1 MTSLVAGEGRGA
13 FNSKQGNMSIR
24 NQRGQTGIAVLAL
37 LVALVA
43 LGVSVYTYLEM
54 AHNVELRSQM
64 TTLQELSERGRQE
77 MADALK
83 RLEERIGETNLAS
96 RRPSRNVASRRRR
109 ERGLRELA
117 AHEQPTL
124 RGLVPPAV
132 VVRCL

>member
-1 MTSLVAGEGRGA
+1 MTSLVAGEDRGA
-13 FNSKQGNMSIR
+13 FNRKRGNMSIR

-64 TTLQELSERGRQE
+64 TILQELSERGRQD

-83 RLEERIGETNLAS
+83 RLEERIRGNQPGES
-96 RRPSRNVASRRRR
+96 
-109 ERGLRELA
+109 
-117 AHEQPTL
+117 
-124 RGLVPPAV
+124 PPKP
-132 VVRCL
+132 

>member
-1 MTSLVAGEGRGA
+1 MTSRVAGKGRGA
-13 FNSKQGNMSIR
+13 FDSKRGTRRIQ

-54 AHNVELRSQM
+54 AHNVELRRQM

-83 RLEERIGETNLAS
+83 RLEERIRGNQQGES
-96 RRPSRNVASRRRR
+96 PSK
-109 ERGLRELA
+109 
-117 AHEQPTL
+117 P
-124 RGLVPPAV
+124 
-132 VVRCL
+132 